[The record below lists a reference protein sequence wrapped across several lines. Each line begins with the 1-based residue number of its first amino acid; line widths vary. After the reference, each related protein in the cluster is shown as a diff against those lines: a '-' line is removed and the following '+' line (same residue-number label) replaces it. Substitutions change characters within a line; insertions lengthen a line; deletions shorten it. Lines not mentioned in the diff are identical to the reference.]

1 LPEIHVNSYFKKILA
16 NLCAD
21 SEFPILIQEIHMS
34 LKVEKFKIQQQA

>member
-21 SEFPILIQEIHMS
+21 SEFPILIPEIQSILNWKRSM
-34 LKVEKFKIQQQA
+34 